1 MPSFA
6 LLSRFNNYIDKVAV
20 YNEEVQLLGPVL
32 PSRITFLFSH
42 KLSHEAIKIR
52 DNEKNDLL
60 LKQTDLKKRLIKRRT
75 SWRCI

>member
-1 MPSFA
+1 FA

-32 PSRITFLFSH
+32 PYRITFLFSH
-42 KLSHEAIKIR
+42 KLSQEAIKIR

-60 LKQTDLKKRLIKRRT
+60 LKQTDFKNRLIKRRT